1 MKNSLKMVGL
11 ATCAMLALACSQS
24 DAGITTAV
32 KSRFASDDTVKA
44 YQIDVDTNG
53 GVVTLTGAVETP
65 DAKEQAISLAHDTEG
80 VVDVVDHLTVN
91 PSAGLADDVEGTMS
105 SVADAASDAAVTAA
119 VKSKM
124 LADTSVGGLQVNV
137 DTRDG
142 VVTLTGTVAS
152 AAERDRALA
161 LARDTDGVLKV
172 QDQLVVRQ

>member
-1 MKNSLKMVGL
+1 MLNTLKMLGL
-11 ATCAMLALACSQS
+11 AACATLALACSQS

-32 KSRFASDDTVKA
+32 KSRFASDDVVKA
-44 YQIDVDTNG
+44 YQIDVDTDE

-65 DAKEQAISLAHDTEG
+65 DVKTQAISLAHDTEG
-80 VVDVVDHLTVN
+80 VVDVVDRLTVS
-91 PSAGLADDVEGTMS
+91 PSARLDNDVEEAIS
-105 SVADAASDAAVTAA
+105 DAADATSDAAVTAA

-124 LADTSVGGLQVNV
+124 LVDTTVGGLQVDV

-152 AAERDRALA
+152 AAERDRAIA